1 MTKKNQQKT
10 TPEAPQVMV
19 LSPMVNQQVTPT
31 TKLLPRKSAPSVLGP
46 GAGSGSG
53 SGSVSVSGSEKGSG
67 SGSDKD

>member
-1 MTKKNQQKT
+1 MRPTQMTKKNQQKT

-46 GAGSGSG
+46 G
-53 SGSVSVSGSEKGSG
+53 
-67 SGSDKD
+67 